1 MRNFFKLLAFILV
14 LSLPAGLPLALLGC
28 GPAASAVDE
37 PTPIHA
43 LQATAVP
50 TTEPVPSPDPPAPA
64 GAAAEPFIDVERHP
78 LLGSEPVVSAKPA
91 GAFAYEPSY
100 KTVGGDAAIKAAK
113 SDSAGG
119 SGQKASTQNAEYT
132 WQDGDRTLT
141 VLLQDDLTVSG
152 NGEIAP
158 RDDTAIRTAR
168 SDTPGKVDSA
178 GLPVFRSPSGSLMT
192 LPGGVLL
199 ALDESWSAAETDAF
213 FADNGIEQDRVSELE
228 YLTNGFF
235 VETDPGWAS
244 LELANTLADQDGVE
258 VSSPNWWRE
267 VVSK

>member
-100 KTVGGDAAIKAAK
+100 KTVGGDAAIKAGK

-152 NGEIAP
+152 DGRN
-158 RDDTAIRTAR
+158 RT
-168 SDTPGKVDSA
+168 
-178 GLPVFRSPSGSLMT
+178 SGRH
-192 LPGGVLL
+192 GH
-199 ALDESWSAAETDAF
+199 
-213 FADNGIEQDRVSELE
+213 
-228 YLTNGFF
+228 
-235 VETDPGWAS
+235 
-244 LELANTLADQDGVE
+244 QDGAERHARQGRLGRAAGVP
-258 VSSPNWWRE
+258 VAVWIANDAAWWGAAGAG
-267 VVSK
+267 